1 MTSAAATLRGE
12 HSRRRRLVGASVIDA
27 LGNGLLLP
35 LQLLFLHSVVG
46 LALPTAGAV
55 LSAAALAGLAL
66 VPVVGPLVDRYG
78 PRRVVVGNGI
88 VRGAALGACVLPLPA
103 VVIGVLLAVTAV
115 ADRWSPAANAALV
128 AGLSSDPAERDRTL
142 ALMRAVRNG
151 AMAGGALLA
160 ALVVLGGDSGFR
172 WALAADALSFAVVAL
187 LVRRLPET
195 NAPAGTHARLHYGD
209 VLRDRPFVLLTMIN
223 AVYALGYT
231 VLVVGIPAYVVG
243 VLGAPASL
251 GAVVFAV
258 NTALVAAGQLPA
270 LAWARRRP
278 AARVTAAG
286 GVLFALAFCA
296 YASLVAVRGSL
307 AWLCLGL
314 VATTALYTVGELLHS
329 VGSTTL
335 SQDAA
340 PAHARGRYLAFF
352 QLSWASAPV
361 VGPVLFTWLVAH
373 GAAALWL
380 PLAAVTLLA
389 AAGVAQV
396 RWSGTSPRQ
405 PVVRPAVLQPG

>member
-1 MTSAAATLRGE
+1 MTAAAPALHPSTAL
-12 HSRRRRLVGASVIDA
+12 RRRLVGASVVDA

-35 LQLLFLHSVVG
+35 LQLLFLHKVVG
-46 LALPTAGAV
+46 LELTTAGAV

-78 PRRVVVGNGI
+78 PRRVVVGNGVI
-88 VRGAALGACVLPLPA
+88 RAAALGACVLPLPA
-103 VVIGVLLAVTAV
+103 ALIAILLAITAV

-128 AGLSSDPAERDRTL
+128 AALSPDAAERDRTL

-151 AMAGGALLA
+151 AMTGGALLA

-195 NAPAGTHARLHYGD
+195 RPASVVQERLDYRD
-209 VLRDRPFVLLTMIN
+209 VLRDRPFVLLTLIN

-243 VLGAPASL
+243 ALGAPASF

-258 NTALVAAGQLPA
+258 NTALVAVGQLPA
-270 LAWARRRP
+270 LAWARGRP
-278 AARVTAAG
+278 AAHVTAAG
-286 GVLFALAFCA
+286 GVVFALAFCA
-296 YASLVAVRGSL
+296 YAALVVARSSVV
-307 AWLCLGL
+307 WVCVGL

-340 PAHARGRYLAFF
+340 PEAARGRYLAFF
-352 QLSWASAPV
+352 QLSWATAPV
-361 VGPVLFTWLVAH
+361 VGPVLFTWLVTH

-380 PLAAVTLLA
+380 PLAAATLLA
-389 AAGVAQV
+389 AAGVRQV
-396 RWSGTSPRQ
+396 RWSQTPSPEPLARA
-405 PVVRPAVLQPG
+405 AVLQPG

>member
-1 MTSAAATLRGE
+1 MAADLESTALR
-12 HSRRRRLVGASVIDA
+12 HRLVGASVIDA

-35 LQLLFLHSVVG
+35 LQLLFLHQVVG
-46 LALPTAGAV
+46 LELTTAGAV

-78 PRRVVVGNGI
+78 PRRIVVGNGV
-88 VRGAALGACVLPLPA
+88 VRAAALGVCVLPLPGA
-103 VVIGVLLAVTAV
+103 VVAVLLAVTAV

-128 AGLSSDPAERDRTL
+128 AALSRSSAERDRTL

-160 ALVVLGGDSGFR
+160 ALVVLGGDGGFR
-172 WALAADALSFAVVAL
+172 LALAADAMSFAVVAL

-195 NAPAGTHARLHYGD
+195 RPAVVAHERLDYGD
-209 VLRDRPFVLLTMIN
+209 VLRDRPFVTLTLIN

-231 VLVVGIPAYVVG
+231 VLVVGVPGYVVG
-243 VLGAPASL
+243 VLGAPPSL

-278 AARVTAAG
+278 AAQVTAAG
-286 GVLFALAFCA
+286 GVVFAVAFCA
-296 YASLVAVRGSL
+296 YAGLVVVRGSVV
-307 AWLCLGL
+307 WLLVGL

-340 PAHARGRYLAFF
+340 PEAARGRYLAFF
-352 QLSWASAPV
+352 QLSWATAPV

-389 AAGVAQV
+389 AAGVARL
-396 RWSGTSPRQ
+396 RWSERSPAARGA
-405 PVVRPAVLQPG
+405 PSAVLQPG